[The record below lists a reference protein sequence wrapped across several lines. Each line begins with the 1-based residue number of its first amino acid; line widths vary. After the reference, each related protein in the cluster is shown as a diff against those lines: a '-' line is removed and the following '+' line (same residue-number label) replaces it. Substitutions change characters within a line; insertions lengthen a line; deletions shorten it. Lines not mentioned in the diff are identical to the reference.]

1 MSKNYHI
8 TINIIHPRNG
18 RKYRRGD
25 NMIERHIVNI
35 GETVNIDSS
44 LSFCI
49 GQSQMERTVKYNGT
63 NNNIHKQDLLDVITN
78 IINTYTPHNR
88 ATALMSPENYNKV
101 FISIDSTEYMLER
114 ASAEAAALMQAIDC
128 NFIRGI
134 LVKEKLQYLKYGPS
148 SNLSTTANIME

>member
-8 TINIIHPRNG
+8 TINIINPRNG

-25 NMIERHIVNI
+25 DMIERHIINI
-35 GETVNIDSS
+35 GETVDIDSS
-44 LSFCI
+44 LSFCV

-63 NNNIHKQDLLDVITN
+63 NNNIHKQDLLDAIINITN
-78 IINTYTPHNR
+78 TCMPHNR
-88 ATALMSPENYNKV
+88 ATALISPENYNKV
-101 FISIDSTEYMLER
+101 FISIDSNEYMLER
-114 ASAEAAALMQAIDC
+114 ASTEAAALMQAIDC

-148 SNLSTTANIME
+148 SNLNTTVKTME

>member
-1 MSKNYHI
+1 MV
-8 TINIIHPRNG
+8 
-18 RKYRRGD
+18 
-25 NMIERHIVNI
+25 ERHIINI
-35 GETVNIDSS
+35 GETVDIDSS

-63 NNNIHKQDLLDVITN
+63 NNNIHKQDLLDAITN

-114 ASAEAAALMQAIDC
+114 ASVEAAALMQAIDC
-128 NFIRGI
+128 NCIRGI

-148 SNLSTTANIME
+148 SNLNAAAETIHKQ

>member
-1 MSKNYHI
+1 MSKNYHMI
-8 TINIIHPRNG
+8 INIIHPRNG

-25 NMIERHIVNI
+25 NMIERYTINI
-35 GETVNIDSS
+35 GETIDIDSS

-63 NNNIHKQDLLDVITN
+63 NDNIHKQDLLDAITN
-78 IINTYTPHNR
+78 IVNTCIPHNR
-88 ATALMSPENYNKV
+88 ATALISPENYNKV

-128 NFIRGI
+128 NFIRGL

-148 SNLSTTANIME
+148 SNLNTTTKTME